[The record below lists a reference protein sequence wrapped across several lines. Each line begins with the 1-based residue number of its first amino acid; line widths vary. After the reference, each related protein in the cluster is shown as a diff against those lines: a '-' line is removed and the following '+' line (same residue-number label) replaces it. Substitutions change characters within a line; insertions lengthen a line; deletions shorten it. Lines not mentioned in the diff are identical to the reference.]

1 MSEQTATAIADLIA
15 CQEGWAC
22 KTIMGAHLDASD
34 DLEDHVDA
42 LTGNYT
48 ADIEEAFNRFYSV
61 EDILFYSH
69 GVRTNDPRSG
79 LGCGPVRGPKTTYIP
94 FHG

>member
-1 MSEQTATAIADLIA
+1 
-15 CQEGWAC
+15 
-22 KTIMGAHLDASD
+22 MGAHLDASD
-34 DLEDHVDA
+34 DLGDHVDA

-69 GVRTNDPRSG
+69 GVSTNDPRSG
-79 LGCGPVRGPKTTYIP
+79 LGCGPVRHPNTP
-94 FHG
+94 MWH

>member
-15 CQEGWAC
+15 CQKGWGC
-22 KTIMGAHLDASD
+22 KTVIGVHLDASD
-34 DLEDHVDA
+34 DLEDHIDG
-42 LTGNYT
+42 LTGNCT

-69 GVRTNDPRSG
+69 GVRTNGPQVGIGLRSS
-79 LGCGPVRGPKTTYIP
+79 
-94 FHG
+94 

>member
-42 LTGNYT
+42 LTGNHT
-48 ADIEEAFNRFYSV
+48 ADIEEAFNRVYSV

-79 LGCGPVRGPKTTYIP
+79 LGCGPVRGPKTTYFP
-94 FHG
+94 FPG